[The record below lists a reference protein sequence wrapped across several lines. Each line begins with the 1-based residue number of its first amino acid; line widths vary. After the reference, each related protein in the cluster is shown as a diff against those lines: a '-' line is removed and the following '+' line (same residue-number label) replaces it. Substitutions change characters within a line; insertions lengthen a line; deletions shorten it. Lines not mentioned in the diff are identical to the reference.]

1 MFVFHLL
8 SSEFFSAGESKVGMR
23 GLFHHEACEGDGVL
37 HGGEAGNGAASP
49 AGTIH
54 DAGLHL
60 HRPVLGEC
68 RSTARIEQGIRFQF
82 PYLHTY
88 KNKIHHKEKILINL

>member
-8 SSEFFSAGESKVGMR
+8 PSEFFSAGESKVGMR

-54 DAGLHL
+54 
-60 HRPVLGEC
+60 
-68 RSTARIEQGIRFQF
+68 
-82 PYLHTY
+82 
-88 KNKIHHKEKILINL
+88 